1 MTEIT
6 TALHPSTPQLL
17 KATALALAA
26 AGAILL
32 TTVLPAE
39 YGIDPTGIGKA
50 LGLTAL
56 HTPAGEASVASAP
69 APSASA
75 PASDPT
81 ASVIQQP
88 TPFQSGEMTL
98 TLQAN
103 EGAEIKA
110 QMRAGEAFV
119 FSWVSEGG
127 PVNFDMHGE
136 KPNDGDNFSSYWKD
150 REKSE
155 GHGSF
160 TAPFDGSQG
169 WYWKNK
175 GSTPVTITVK
185 VNGYFEKLYRP
196 G

>member
-1 MTEIT
+1 MRLDMTDT
-6 TALHPSTPQLL
+6 TTTLHASTPQLL
-17 KATALALAA
+17 KATALALA
-26 AGAILL
+26 
-32 TTVLPAE
+32 
-39 YGIDPTGIGKA
+39 
-50 LGLTAL
+50 
-56 HTPAGEASVASAP
+56 VAAP
-69 APSASA
+69 APAASTFIT
-75 PASDPT
+75 DPT

-88 TPFQSGEMTL
+88 TPYQSGEMTL

-110 QMRAGEAFV
+110 QMRVGETFV

-136 KPNDGDNFSSYWKD
+136 KPNDGDNFTSYWKD
-150 REKSE
+150 RGKSA

-160 TAPFDGSQG
+160 TAPFEGSQG
-169 WYWKNK
+169 WFWKNK

-185 VNGYFEKLYRP
+185 VSGYFQKLYQP

>member
-1 MTEIT
+1 MNPAT
-6 TALHPSTPQLL
+6 TAIQATTPQLL
-17 KATALALAA
+17 KASAFALAA

-56 HTPAGEASVASAP
+56 HTPAAEGEAVAVAP
-69 APSASA
+69 AAGAAAADPS
-75 PASDPT
+75 

-88 TPFQSGEMTL
+88 APFQNGEMTL

-150 REKSE
+150 RGKSE

-160 TAPFDGSQG
+160 TAPFGGAHG

-175 GSTPVTITVK
+175 GSAPVTITVK
-185 VNGYFEKLYRP
+185 VSGYFQKLYRP